1 MQHKQIFALLQE
13 FTRSPAAISLLRY
26 FPDSMRHL
34 AVLSWLKSIAV
45 PKFQK
50 DAH

>member
-1 MQHKQIFALLQE
+1 MQHKQIFALLKE
-13 FTRSPAAISLLRY
+13 FTRSPAAISLLRHL
-26 FPDSMRHL
+26 PDSVRPL

-45 PKFQK
+45 PTFQQ